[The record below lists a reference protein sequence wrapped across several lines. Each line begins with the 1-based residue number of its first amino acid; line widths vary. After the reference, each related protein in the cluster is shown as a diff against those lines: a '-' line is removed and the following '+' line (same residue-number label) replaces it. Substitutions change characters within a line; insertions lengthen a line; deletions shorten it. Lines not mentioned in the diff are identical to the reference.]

1 MLKIVVFDIG
11 WGGEFVADYLAA
23 ELGTVE
29 IIRATSWQSQLY
41 DIQDETLLY
50 NEVRASLHEYI
61 GKVDLIVLGGYVVSL
76 ALDFLQKTYPQQK
89 FIGMS
94 INYYRVLQSR
104 YNINRVVLLMNDL
117 LVRRPIFEEIRQG
130 LPESTVIVPD
140 CSGWEELVDVD
151 EMSVDVLRYELKN
164 YFALTSP
171 NIPKTDHCLSK
182 AKPIPISSPLREQV
196 INFLAN
202 SCRTDVRRSYA
213 LTGGFSNMD
222 NTTLPGQSIC
232 RQPTA
237 RIAQSSD
244 DDTLIRP
251 DVVLLLNTHFWG
263 IKEELS
269 EVFGISVNVM
279 DFRNLLLHDVCRAL
293 ELRGVHG
300 ERSKW

>member
-41 DIQDETLLY
+41 DIQDEALLY
-50 NEVRASLHEYI
+50 NEMQAYLHEYI

-104 YNINRVVLLMNDL
+104 YNIDRVVLLMNDL

-140 CSGWEELVDVD
+140 CSGWEELVDID
-151 EMSVDVLRYELKN
+151 EMSVDVLRFELRN
-164 YFALTSP
+164 YFALTPPGIS
-171 NIPKTDHCLSK
+171 KTDHCLSK
-182 AKPIPISSPLREQV
+182 AKTIPISSPLREQI
-196 INFLAN
+196 INFLAS
-202 SCRTDVRRSYA
+202 SCRADVRQSYA
-213 LTGGFSNMD
+213 LAGGLPDME
-222 NTTLPGQSIC
+222 NTISPSQSSY
-232 RQPTA
+232 RQPAT
-237 RIAQSSD
+237 RIAQSSND
-244 DDTLIRP
+244 DALIRP

-269 EVFGISVNVM
+269 EVFGASVNVM